1 MYAFP
6 SIQHSRSQIFRTSDS
21 AISGFVFCAASAT
34 KALYGNPEALQILNS
49 LLISALDIPYSE
61 YPSCRVLIFV
71 TSFRYPVSSEKS
83 DYASISAQMS
93 GYCSK
98 SSFVIA
104 SPPLIYRC
112 RSPPWTE
119 TGQGHSCSRFRP

>member
-83 DYASISAQMS
+83 DYASISAQIF
-93 GYCSK
+93 GYSSSK
-98 SSFVIA
+98 SLVIA
-104 SPPLIYRC
+104 CLLYS
-112 RSPPWTE
+112 SSVGE
-119 TGQGHSCSRFRP
+119 NQDH

>member
-21 AISGFVFCAASAT
+21 AISGFVFFAASAT

-49 LLISALDIPYSE
+49 LLISALDIPYSA

-71 TSFRYPVSSEKS
+71 TSFRYSVSPEKS
-83 DYASISAQMS
+83 DYTSISAQMS

-104 SPPLIYRC
+104 SPP
-112 RSPPWTE
+112 
-119 TGQGHSCSRFRP
+119 

>member
-21 AISGFVFCAASAT
+21 AISGFVFFAASAT

-49 LLISALDIPYSE
+49 LLISALDIPYSA

-71 TSFRYPVSSEKS
+71 TSFRYSVSPEKS
-83 DYASISAQMS
+83 DYTSISAQIF
-93 GYCSK
+93 GYSSSK
-98 SSFVIA
+98 SLVIA
-104 SPPLIYRC
+104 CLLYSSSVGKS
-112 RSPPWTE
+112 RSL
-119 TGQGHSCSRFRP
+119 R

>member
-34 KALYGNPEALQILNS
+34 KALYRKPEALQILNS
-49 LLISALDIPYSE
+49 LLISALDIPYSA

-71 TSFRYPVSSEKS
+71 TPFRCSVYSEKS
-83 DYASISAQMS
+83 DYALISAQIF
-93 GYCSK
+93 GYSSSK
-98 SSFVIA
+98 SLVIGCLLY
-104 SPPLIYRC
+104 S
-112 RSPPWTE
+112 S
-119 TGQGHSCSRFRP
+119 SV